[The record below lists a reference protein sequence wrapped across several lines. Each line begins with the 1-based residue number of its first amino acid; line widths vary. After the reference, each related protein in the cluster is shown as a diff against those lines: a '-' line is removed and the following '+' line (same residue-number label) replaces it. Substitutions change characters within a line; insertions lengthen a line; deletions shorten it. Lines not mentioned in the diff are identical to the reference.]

1 MEPGKRSFNLIE
13 GVNFTVAQARKST
26 LVVAGVLALLSGWQ
40 MYRGHSTAASVL
52 FAASAVL
59 LGCAAIP
66 AAAVFFNK
74 WWMTLAGVLGYV
86 NSRIILSALFF
97 LMVAP
102 IGFLVRRIGHD
113 PLTRRSGNEPSY
125 WRRRPVT
132 RQSHES
138 YERSF

>member
-13 GVNFTVAQARKST
+13 GGDFTVAQARKST

-40 MYRGHSTAASVL
+40 MYRGHSTAAGLL

-59 LGCAAIP
+59 LVCAAIP

-97 LMVAP
+97 VMVAP
-102 IGFLVRRIGHD
+102 IGFVVRRVGHD

-125 WRRRPVT
+125 WRRRPLT
-132 RQSHES
+132 RQSREGF
-138 YERSF
+138 ERSF

>member
-1 MEPGKRSFNLIE
+1 MIE
-13 GVNFTVAQARKST
+13 GGDFTVAQARKST

-40 MYRGHSTAASVL
+40 MYRGHSTAAVVL
-52 FAASAVL
+52 LAGSAVL
-59 LGCAAIP
+59 LVCAAIP

-97 LMVAP
+97 VLIAP
-102 IGFLVRRIGHD
+102 IGFVVRWVGYD

-125 WRRRPVT
+125 WRRRPLT
-132 RQSHES
+132 RQSREGF
-138 YERSF
+138 ERSF